1 MLRQM
6 DRLAEYH
13 PLPTPSRYESGE
25 TLLYLGRQYRLR
37 VRVGSASSIRL
48 VGRFLEAE
56 LRAPG
61 DREAVAG
68 LVARW
73 FRRRALTVL
82 RQSEQ
87 RCLNV
92 TARHG
97 VGAAVVV
104 LRRMKRRWGSC
115 SANGRITLNPALVSV
130 PIHCI
135 DYVIMHEL
143 CHLKC
148 HDHSRSFYRLLT
160 RCMPDWKT
168 RKACLSSWA
177 VPAP

>member
-1 MLRQM
+1 MG
-6 DRLAEYH
+6 RLADYH
-13 PLPTPSRYESGE
+13 PLPTPRRYESGE

-37 VRVGSASSIRL
+37 VRAGPASSIRL

-56 LRAPG
+56 LRDPG

-68 LVARW
+68 LVDGW
-73 FRRRALTVL
+73 FRRRALDVL
-82 RQSEQ
+82 RQAEQ
-87 RCLNV
+87 RCLEI

-97 VGAAVVV
+97 VSAAVVV

-115 SANGRITLNPALVSV
+115 SAKGRITLNPALVGV

-135 DYVIMHEL
+135 DYVVMHEL
-143 CHLKC
+143 CHLKH

-160 RCMPDWKT
+160 RCMPDWEA
-168 RKACLSSWA
+168 RKACLDRWSPS
-177 VPAP
+177 